1 MVPKINIEAQ
11 LYEHERITNVE
22 FLENLVE
29 TYYEINEEITDIIDA
44 ESE

>member
-1 MVPKINIEAQ
+1 MSRGLGDVYKRQ
-11 LYEHERITNVE
+11 HERITNVE

-29 TYYEINEEITDIIDA
+29 TYYEINEEIADRIDT